1 MAKKVI
7 SIEAGVWLT
16 KVGLVDYK
24 KTLPKI
30 YKAFTFRTPEH
41 AVEDGYIRDK
51 ESFAAALIDELEK
64 HGIKERTAVFTLASS
79 KIVTRE
85 IQIPQVKEKK
95 VDSIIKL
102 QINDYFPMDVSDY
115 VISHSKMG
123 DIEKDGKKLTKYM
136 LVAVPNS
143 ILGNYYSFSEYAGI
157 KIETFDYIGNGAVQ
171 LLKSFK
177 QSNFIAVQ
185 LEEQST
191 VITIVQDGRIKFQRV
206 TPYGYEN
213 TLSSLLDYD
222 IFGVSDEY
230 EAYQYLMK
238 NELAYRMPKL
248 DDADEESAA
257 ALENAVE
264 DVRDSLSY
272 YLNVVNTALDYY
284 QSQLGG
290 KIKGEVC
297 LIGDGFRL
305 AGIRK
310 MFENELSLPIHSF
323 DYSSFVDTKTSKAH
337 AGEEKVNAIGFLSIV
352 GATID
357 PIDVKSKEIED
368 EQSRSKGM
376 HTAYVA
382 LAACVFLS
390 VVLILTSTIRQFMAV
405 SHQKELDADIA
416 KMSYIEKVY
425 NENRQARESE
435 QKYESVDASTVTNN
449 EHFLQLLG
457 ECESSLPRGTKVRS
471 LQIQGDSISMN
482 ITSSKR
488 IQAEKL
494 LVNLKD
500 VELMK
505 NVAVAAIAQSD
516 GEHNSSWEYTVTA
529 EYNSDGIN
537 KTTDEE
543 NSQSTDADTDST
555 DSEEQSE

>member
-24 KTLPKI
+24 KTSPKI

-51 ESFAAALIDELEK
+51 ESFANTLINELAK
-64 HGIKERTAVFTLASS
+64 HEIKERTAVFTLASS

-85 IQIPQVKEKK
+85 IEIPPVKENK
-95 VDSIIKL
+95 VESIIKL

-123 DIEKDGKKLTKYM
+123 DIEKDGRKLTKYM

-143 ILGNYYSFSEYAGI
+143 ILSNYYSFSEYAGI

-171 LLKSFK
+171 LLKSSR

-191 VITIVQDGRIKFQRV
+191 VITIVQDDKIKFQRV
-206 TPYGYEN
+206 TPYGFEN

-222 IFGVSDEY
+222 IFGVNDEY

-238 NELAYRMPKL
+238 NELAYRMPKI
-248 DDADEESAA
+248 DNADEGRVA
-257 ALENAVE
+257 ALESAVE
-264 DVRDSLSY
+264 DVRDSISY

-284 QSQLGG
+284 QNQLGG
-290 KIKGEVC
+290 RIKGEVC

-305 AGIRK
+305 AGIKK
-310 MFENELSLPIHSF
+310 MFENEISLPIHSL
-323 DYSSFVDTKTSKAH
+323 DYSTFVDIKNNKALP
-337 AGEEKVNAIGFLSIV
+337 GDEPVSTVGFLSIA
-352 GATID
+352 GATIN
-357 PIDVKSKEIED
+357 PIDVKSKEIE
-368 EQSRSKGM
+368 EERSRSKGM

-382 LAACVFLS
+382 LAACVFIS
-390 VVLILTSTIRQFMAV
+390 VVLILSSSIRQFLAV
-405 SHQKELDADIA
+405 SHQKELDEEIS
-416 KMSYIEKVY
+416 KMSYIEEVY
-425 NENRQARESE
+425 NENKKARESE
-435 QKYESVDASTVTNN
+435 QKYETVDASTSTNN
-449 EHFLQLLG
+449 EKFLQLLG
-457 ECESSLPRGTKVRS
+457 ECESSLPKGSKVRS

-482 ITSSKR
+482 IISTKR
-488 IQAEKL
+488 IQAERL
-494 LVNLKD
+494 LMNLKQ
-500 VELMK
+500 VELIK
-505 NVAVAAIAQSD
+505 NVSIPAAAQP
-516 GEHNSSWEYTVTA
+516 EEKKKKSWEYTVMA
-529 EYNSDGIN
+529 EYNSDSKDKSADEN
-537 KTTDEE
+537 K
-543 NSQSTDADTDST
+543 SQSTDTSST
-555 DSEEQSE
+555 QSE

>member
-24 KTLPKI
+24 KTSPKI

-51 ESFAAALIDELEK
+51 ESFANTLINELAK
-64 HGIKERTAVFTLASS
+64 HEIKERTAVFTLASS

-85 IQIPQVKEKK
+85 IEIPPVKENK
-95 VDSIIKL
+95 VESIIKL

-123 DIEKDGKKLTKYM
+123 DIEKDGRKLTKYM

-143 ILGNYYSFSEYAGI
+143 ILSNYYSFSEYAGI

-171 LLKSFK
+171 LLKSSR

-191 VITIVQDGRIKFQRV
+191 VITIVQDDKMKFQRV
-206 TPYGYEN
+206 TPYGFEN

-222 IFGVSDEY
+222 IFGVNDEY

-238 NELAYRMPKL
+238 NELAYRMPKI
-248 DDADEESAA
+248 DNADEERVA
-257 ALENAVE
+257 ALESAVE
-264 DVRDSLSY
+264 DVRDSISY

-284 QSQLGG
+284 QNQLGG
-290 KIKGEVC
+290 RIKGEVC

-305 AGIRK
+305 AGIKK
-310 MFENELSLPIHSF
+310 MFENEISLPIHSL
-323 DYSSFVDTKTSKAH
+323 DYSTFVDIKNNKALP
-337 AGEEKVNAIGFLSIV
+337 GDEPVSTVGFLSIA
-352 GATID
+352 GATIN
-357 PIDVKSKEIED
+357 PIDVKSKEIE
-368 EQSRSKGM
+368 EERSRSKGM

-382 LAACVFLS
+382 LAACVLIS
-390 VVLILTSTIRQFMAV
+390 VVLILSSSIRQFLAV
-405 SHQKELDADIA
+405 SHQKELDEEIS
-416 KMSYIEKVY
+416 KMSYIEEVY
-425 NENRQARESE
+425 NENKKARESE
-435 QKYESVDASTVTNN
+435 QKYETVDASTSTNN
-449 EHFLQLLG
+449 EKFLQLLG
-457 ECESSLPRGTKVRS
+457 ECESSLPKGSKVRS

-482 ITSSKR
+482 IISTKR
-488 IQAEKL
+488 IQAERL
-494 LVNLKD
+494 LMNLKQ
-500 VELMK
+500 VELIK
-505 NVAVAAIAQSD
+505 NVSIPAAAQP
-516 GEHNSSWEYTVTA
+516 EEKKKKSWEYTVMA
-529 EYNSDGIN
+529 EYNSDSKDKSADEN
-537 KTTDEE
+537 K
-543 NSQSTDADTDST
+543 SQSTDTSST
-555 DSEEQSE
+555 QSE